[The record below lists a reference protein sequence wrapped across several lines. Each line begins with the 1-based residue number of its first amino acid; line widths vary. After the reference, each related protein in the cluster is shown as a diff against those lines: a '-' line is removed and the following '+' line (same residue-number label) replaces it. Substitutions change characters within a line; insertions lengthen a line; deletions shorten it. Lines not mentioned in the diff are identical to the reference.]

1 MNNFSNPLL
10 HESRVPRFDAIRPEH
25 VELGIKELLSQ
36 LGAKFEQLERDGKPT
51 WLELIEPLERIDDE
65 LGYRWGI
72 VSHLTSVSSNDA
84 LREAYERV
92 EPDLVRFSMRI
103 AQNRPVYDL
112 MCALRDG
119 SEWRRLNASQQRI
132 VTLLIR
138 DAKLAGV
145 GLDGPNRERFRKI
158 QTELAE
164 LSTRFSNNVLDAT
177 KAFGMTLRDR
187 SEVDGLPMS
196 ALQLA
201 AQAARLSG
209 EPNATTESGPWHI
222 TLDNPSFGPFMQ
234 HSRRRELRE
243 RLYRAY
249 IARASSGD
257 FDNTPLITQ
266 ILKLRQ
272 EMARLLEYPNYADLS
287 LSTKMASG
295 VQAVATLHEKLR
307 VASFDRAHKE
317 FQELKEFS
325 RTHTGLQIETNTETM
340 ELQHWDVSF
349 WAERLREDRYDFS
362 EEELRPYFPLPRVLE
377 GLFALAER
385 LFGVRICSADGEVPV
400 WHEDVRFFRV
410 TEEDETP
417 LAAFYLD
424 PYSRPQEKR
433 GGAWMDECTGRSRLF
448 GDVTAGQRLPVAYL
462 VCNQSP
468 PVDGQPSLMRFREV
482 ETLFHEFG
490 HGLQHMLT
498 SVDYGFAAGI
508 NGVEHDAIELAS
520 QFMENWCYHRD
531 TLLAMGCHYE
541 TNESLP
547 TTFYDKICAART
559 FRAGEQMVHQLLFG
573 LTDMMLHDG
582 YDPDGDVTPFDVQ
595 RAVAETTSTLPLL
608 ADDRFLCSFSHI
620 FAGGYAAGYY
630 AYKWA
635 EVLSADAF
643 AMFEETGLEDPE
655 AVATVGR
662 RFRDTVLAMG
672 GSRPAMDVFM
682 AFRGREPDPA
692 PLLRHSGLAD

>member
-1 MNNFSNPLL
+1 MNNITNPLL

-25 VELGIKELLSQ
+25 VEPGIKELLSQ

-51 WLELIEPLERIDDE
+51 WRELIEPLERIDDE

-92 EPDLVRFSMRI
+92 EPALVQFNLRM
-103 AQNRPVYDL
+103 AQSRPVYDL

-119 SEWRRLNASQQRI
+119 FEWSRLDASQQRI
-132 VTLLIR
+132 MTFLIR
-138 DAKLAGV
+138 DAKLSGV
-145 GLDGPNRERFRKI
+145 GLDGHDRERFRKI

-209 EPNATTESGPWHI
+209 EPTATAETGPWRI
-222 TLDNPSFGPFMQ
+222 TLDHPSLGPFMQ

-249 IARASSGD
+249 IARASGGD

-272 EMARLLEYPNYADLS
+272 EMARLLEYSNYADLS

-307 VASFDRAHKE
+307 VASFDRAQRE
-317 FQELKEFS
+317 LQELKEFS
-325 RTHTGLQIETNTETM
+325 KTHAELQIETNTETM

-349 WAERLREDRYDFS
+349 WAERLREDRYSFS

-410 TEEDETP
+410 TGEDEIP

-448 GDVTAGQRLPVAYL
+448 SDAIAGQRLPVAYL

-498 SVDYGFAAGI
+498 GVDYGFAAGI
-508 NGVEHDAIELAS
+508 NGVEHDAIELPS

-531 TLLAMGCHYE
+531 TLLTMGCHYE

-547 TTFYDKICAART
+547 TIFYDKICAYFPCR
-559 FRAGEQMVHQLLFG
+559 
-573 LTDMMLHDG
+573 
-582 YDPDGDVTPFDVQ
+582 
-595 RAVAETTSTLPLL
+595 
-608 ADDRFLCSFSHI
+608 
-620 FAGGYAAGYY
+620 
-630 AYKWA
+630 
-635 EVLSADAF
+635 
-643 AMFEETGLEDPE
+643 
-655 AVATVGR
+655 
-662 RFRDTVLAMG
+662 
-672 GSRPAMDVFM
+672 
-682 AFRGREPDPA
+682 
-692 PLLRHSGLAD
+692 

>member
-1 MNNFSNPLL
+1 
-10 HESRVPRFDAIRPEH
+10 
-25 VELGIKELLSQ
+25 
-36 LGAKFEQLERDGKPT
+36 
-51 WLELIEPLERIDDE
+51 
-65 LGYRWGI
+65 
-72 VSHLTSVSSNDA
+72 
-84 LREAYERV
+84 
-92 EPDLVRFSMRI
+92 
-103 AQNRPVYDL
+103 
-112 MCALRDG
+112 
-119 SEWRRLNASQQRI
+119 
-132 VTLLIR
+132 
-138 DAKLAGV
+138 
-145 GLDGPNRERFRKI
+145 
-158 QTELAE
+158 
-164 LSTRFSNNVLDAT
+164 
-177 KAFGMTLRDR
+177 
-187 SEVDGLPMS
+187 
-196 ALQLA
+196 
-201 AQAARLSG
+201 
-209 EPNATTESGPWHI
+209 
-222 TLDNPSFGPFMQ
+222 MQ

-272 EMARLLEYPNYADLS
+272 EMARLLEYQNYADLS
-287 LSTKMASG
+287 LATKMASG

-307 VASFDRAHKE
+307 VASFDRAHRE

-325 RTHTGLQIETNTETM
+325 RTHAELQIATDTETM

-385 LFGVRICSADGEVPV
+385 LFEVKICSADGEVPV
-400 WHEDVRFFRV
+400 WHEDVRFFRI
-410 TEEDETP
+410 TGENEIP

-448 GDVTAGQRLPVAYL
+448 SDAIAGQRLPVAYL

-559 FRAGEQMVHQLLFG
+559 FRAGEQMVRQLLFG

-582 YDPDGDVTPFDVQ
+582 YDPDGDVTPFDIQ

-672 GSRPAMDVFM
+672 GSQPAMDVFM